1 MIRTQ
6 IQLTE
11 DQALALKNIAVSR
24 RVSVA
29 RLIRQAVDTM
39 IESSPP
45 VDLDERRKRAMDIVG
60 KFHSG
65 KHDVSKKH
73 DDYLSDAYRK

>member
-11 DQALALKNIAVSR
+11 DQMHKLKNIANRR

-29 RLIRQAVDTM
+29 ELIRESVDQFLR
-39 IESSPP
+39 SPNKMTKE
-45 VDLDERRKRAMDIVG
+45 DRIKRASEVIG
-60 KFHSG
+60 KYHSG
-65 KHDVSKKH
+65 KHDISVKH
-73 DDYLSDAYRK
+73 DDYLDESYES

>member
-11 DQALALKNIAVSR
+11 TQVQTLKRIASSQ

-29 RLIRQAVDTM
+29 RLIREAVDTM
-39 IESSPP
+39 IKSGPLIDSEESY
-45 VDLDERRKRAMDIVG
+45 KRAMDIVG
-60 KFHSG
+60 KFRSG

-73 DDYLSDAYRK
+73 DDYLLDAYGE